1 MSVIFIMC
9 PLYLENKTCLVKFIS
24 NPELISNLGRISL
37 PLVNNQWRNDCHGDW
52 ANCSFKEKE
61 VVENVLREEIVEQTK
76 EEEKQADTK
85 VYETVKTAPIVSMH
99 QVANPYLVKAD
110 AIVCPTNIILTI
122 DDAMLHKMSFGKVQ
136 KELDLV
142 KKPIHMGTVYETTNG
157 GEKSRIVPLK
167 IFHAVVAGESR
178 LVNEEDIKSATRK
191 ALLLADMQKLEKIS
205 MIPADCGTYDIN
217 DTARVQLAAIMQYF
231 AANKNTGIKRVFLLM
246 EDKESLESFQEYYKR
261 VFKN

>member
-1 MSVIFIMC
+1 MC
-9 PLYLENKTCLVKFIS
+9 PLYLENKSCLVKSIS

-37 PLVNNQWRNDCHGDW
+37 PLVNDQWRNDCHGDW

-61 VVENVLREEIVEQTK
+61 VVKNVLREEIVEQTK

-142 KKPIHMGTVYETTNG
+142 KAWV
-157 GEKSRIVPLK
+157 
-167 IFHAVVAGESR
+167 
-178 LVNEEDIKSATRK
+178 
-191 ALLLADMQKLEKIS
+191 
-205 MIPADCGTYDIN
+205 
-217 DTARVQLAAIMQYF
+217 
-231 AANKNTGIKRVFLLM
+231 
-246 EDKESLESFQEYYKR
+246 ESLPYMI
-261 VFKN
+261 